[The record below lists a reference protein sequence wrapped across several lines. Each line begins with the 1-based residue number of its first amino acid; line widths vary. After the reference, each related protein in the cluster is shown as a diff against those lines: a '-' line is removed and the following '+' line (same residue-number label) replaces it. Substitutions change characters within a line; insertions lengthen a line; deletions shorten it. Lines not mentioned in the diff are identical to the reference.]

1 MRSMDFAQR
10 RIVNRIWTGFLD
22 VNRSG
27 TDYVT
32 SGTSGEVWKPEVFEN
47 LADLMNAFVESL
59 NRHSRRNVRR

>member
-22 VNRSG
+22 INRSG

-32 SGTSGEVWKPEVFEN
+32 SGTSGEVWKPEVCEIPVSKSV
-47 LADLMNAFVESL
+47 LS
-59 NRHSRRNVRR
+59 